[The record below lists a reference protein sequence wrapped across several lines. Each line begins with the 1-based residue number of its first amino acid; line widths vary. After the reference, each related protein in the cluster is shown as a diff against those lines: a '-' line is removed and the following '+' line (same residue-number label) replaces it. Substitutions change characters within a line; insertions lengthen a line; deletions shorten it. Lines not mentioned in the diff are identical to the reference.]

1 MGLFPQK
8 GKHGTMTPL
17 VVCASAASFPN
28 VVSGEASG
36 GANCH
41 NRLCSHQS
49 LCSVLECPVL
59 ECSISYAHV
68 LIYIGSLEPSLR
80 ISSVDI
86 LESRDPERFHSIEY
100 WGLHF
105 EYQYGGLTFAY
116 DQGRGAWPPSRPLN
130 IRFFDVLRCTKKWR
144 TSDNHLPDSLK
155 PPSGVNWH
163 NWLCSPQC
171 AFVSCSCVW
180 LLKLMLQSVER
191 VTTTCR

>member
-8 GKHGTMTPL
+8 GKHGTMTPPM
-17 VVCASAASFPN
+17 VKVSAASFPN

-49 LCSVLECPVL
+49 LCSVL

-100 WGLHF
+100 
-105 EYQYGGLTFAY
+105 
-116 DQGRGAWPPSRPLN
+116 
-130 IRFFDVLRCTKKWR
+130 
-144 TSDNHLPDSLK
+144 
-155 PPSGVNWH
+155 
-163 NWLCSPQC
+163 
-171 AFVSCSCVW
+171 
-180 LLKLMLQSVER
+180 
-191 VTTTCR
+191 